1 MKETVFSR
9 EHAMQ
14 KSVEY
19 FNGDELAATVFIN
32 KYALKDSAG
41 NLYESDPDMM
51 HHRLAREL
59 ARIEATYPNSLSEQE
74 IYDLIKGFKYIVP
87 QGSPMAGIGNNKQI
101 VSISNCF
108 VVRNPEGQED
118 SYGAIFKIDERIA
131 QLQKRRCGV
140 GTDISGIRPAGVAVN
155 NAAITST
162 GMIPFAERYSNTTR
176 EVAQGGRR
184 GALMI
189 SASIRHPEAE
199 KFIDAKL
206 DSTKITGANISV
218 KIHDDFMQAVIAN
231 KPYMQQWPI
240 TGEPIITQ
248 EIDAAALWKKII
260 HNAWKSAEP
269 GVLFWDKI
277 IAESPADLYAH
288 LGFKTVST
296 NPCGELPLCSGDSCR
311 LLVLN
316 LFSYVTDP
324 FTSKAKF
331 DFDLFKK
338 HVRIAQRLMDD
349 IVDLELEKIDS
360 IIKKVKSDPENEAIK
375 RVELEMWKEIRQ
387 KCEQGRRTGTGV
399 TAEGDMLAALN
410 ITYGTKKATNFAEL
424 VHKHLAIE
432 AYKSSCILA
441 KERGAFPIYDAKL
454 EKSHPF
460 LDRLR
465 ATDAEL
471 DSMMRKYGRRNI
483 ALLTMAPTGTV
494 SIMTQT
500 TSGGE
505 SVFAIFYGRNRKVNP
520 NDRDVKVA
528 FVDQN
533 GDAWES
539 YSVFHH
545 HFKTWM
551 KVNGYDVE
559 KVSKMSKEEIEALI
573 EKSPYHKATAND
585 IDWVEKVKMQ
595 GAIQKWIDHSISVT
609 VNLPNSVT
617 EELVNDVYIAAWKA
631 GCKGCTIY
639 RDGSRTGVLVT
650 PDDKA
655 KDATPQFK
663 ENMAPKRPK
672 TLECNVHRFVNKGE
686 RWVGFVGILDGR
698 PYEIF
703 TGSLASFGMAEELS
717 ARIEVGKIRKNKLE
731 DGTKS
736 YDFIYEE
743 NGEEKIIPGL
753 NRTFDPTTY
762 DMSRTFSA
770 VLRHGM
776 PLPYIV
782 AMIETLHLDGDL
794 INTWKSS
801 IKRILKKYIPD
812 GTEIKTPSRAPN
824 CPNPENE
831 EVKCNLEYQEGCLI
845 CTTCGNS
852 KCG

>member
-1 MKETVFSR
+1 
-9 EHAMQ
+9 
-14 KSVEY
+14 
-19 FNGDELAATVFIN
+19 
-32 KYALKDSAG
+32 
-41 NLYESDPDMM
+41 
-51 HHRLAREL
+51 
-59 ARIEATYPNSLSEQE
+59 
-74 IYDLIKGFKYIVP
+74 
-87 QGSPMAGIGNNKQI
+87 
-101 VSISNCF
+101 
-108 VVRNPEGQED
+108 
-118 SYGAIFKIDERIA
+118 
-131 QLQKRRCGV
+131 
-140 GTDISGIRPAGVAVN
+140 
-155 NAAITST
+155 
-162 GMIPFAERYSNTTR
+162 
-176 EVAQGGRR
+176 
-184 GALMI
+184 
-189 SASIRHPEAE
+189 
-199 KFIDAKL
+199 
-206 DSTKITGANISV
+206 
-218 KIHDDFMQAVIAN
+218 
-231 KPYMQQWPI
+231 
-240 TGEPIITQ
+240 
-248 EIDAAALWKKII
+248 
-260 HNAWKSAEP
+260 
-269 GVLFWDKI
+269 
-277 IAESPADLYAH
+277 
-288 LGFKTVST
+288 
-296 NPCGELPLCSGDSCR
+296 
-311 LLVLN
+311 
-316 LFSYVTDP
+316 
-324 FTSKAKF
+324 
-331 DFDLFKK
+331 
-338 HVRIAQRLMDD
+338 
-349 IVDLELEKIDS
+349 
-360 IIKKVKSDPENEAIK
+360 
-375 RVELEMWKEIRQ
+375 
-387 KCEQGRRTGTGV
+387 
-399 TAEGDMLAALN
+399 
-410 ITYGTKKATNFAEL
+410 
-424 VHKHLAIE
+424 
-432 AYKSSCILA
+432 
-441 KERGAFPIYDAKL
+441 
-454 EKSHPF
+454 
-460 LDRLR
+460 
-465 ATDAEL
+465 
-471 DSMMRKYGRRNI
+471 
-483 ALLTMAPTGTV
+483 
-494 SIMTQT
+494 
-500 TSGGE
+500 
-505 SVFAIFYGRNRKVNP
+505 
-520 NDRDVKVA
+520 
-528 FVDQN
+528 
-533 GDAWES
+533 
-539 YSVFHH
+539 
-545 HFKTWM
+545 M

-595 GAIQKWIDHSISVT
+595 GAIQKRIDHSISVT

-736 YDFIYEE
+736 YDLIYEE

>member
-51 HHRLAREL
+51 HHRLAKEL

-108 VVRNPEGQED
+108 VVGNPEGQED

-176 EVAQGGRR
+176 EVAQDGRR

>member
-108 VVRNPEGQED
+108 VVGNPEGQED

-176 EVAQGGRR
+176 EVAQDGRR

-387 KCEQGRRTGTGV
+387 KCEQGRRTGSGV

>member
-108 VVRNPEGQED
+108 VVGNPEGQED

-176 EVAQGGRR
+176 EVAQDGRR